1 MVCNVIYGI
10 VWYAMLYMVW
20 YGIVWYA
27 MYCSGQSFS
36 RPGVNNPSCQ
46 TQGGGAGAGTG
57 QEATYPG
64 HHLLH
69 ILRNILL
76 HHLLHH
82 LVHLLSHLFLHH
94 LIHLLLVH
102 LVQDVFEEAV
112 LLEGQNDQGN
122 EWQVWNMCQLS
133 SWCWGFQGSLVFFC
147 VFRNLRVSQY
157 FGATSMSDDVV
168 CFQKPKLSHSWK
180 LEIPKKVKKR
190 PPTWRELNGITVEWE
205 VGIVS
210 SSWVGRSTI
219 LCRPFYIGVPL
230 FVPPDP
236 DPPMWCQLKSPHW
249 HVWVGGLV

>member
-1 MVCNVIYGI
+1 MLQMKWYGMVCNVIYGI

-122 EWQVWNMCQLS
+122 EWQV
-133 SWCWGFQGSLVFFC
+133 
-147 VFRNLRVSQY
+147 
-157 FGATSMSDDVV
+157 
-168 CFQKPKLSHSWK
+168 
-180 LEIPKKVKKR
+180 
-190 PPTWRELNGITVEWE
+190 
-205 VGIVS
+205 
-210 SSWVGRSTI
+210 
-219 LCRPFYIGVPL
+219 
-230 FVPPDP
+230 
-236 DPPMWCQLKSPHW
+236 
-249 HVWVGGLV
+249 

>member
-1 MVCNVIYGI
+1 
-10 VWYAMLYMVW
+10 MLYMVW

-82 LVHLLSHLFLHH
+82 L
-94 LIHLLLVH
+94 IHLLLVH

-112 LLEGQNDQGN
+112 LLEGQKDQGN
-122 EWQVWNMCQLS
+122 EWQV
-133 SWCWGFQGSLVFFC
+133 
-147 VFRNLRVSQY
+147 
-157 FGATSMSDDVV
+157 
-168 CFQKPKLSHSWK
+168 
-180 LEIPKKVKKR
+180 
-190 PPTWRELNGITVEWE
+190 
-205 VGIVS
+205 
-210 SSWVGRSTI
+210 
-219 LCRPFYIGVPL
+219 
-230 FVPPDP
+230 
-236 DPPMWCQLKSPHW
+236 
-249 HVWVGGLV
+249 

>member
-1 MVCNVIYGI
+1 MCRNCTVVISVKNTMLQMKWYGMVCNVIYGI

-82 LVHLLSHLFLHH
+82 LVHLLSHLFLHY

-102 LVQDVFEEAV
+102 LVQEP
-112 LLEGQNDQGN
+112 
-122 EWQVWNMCQLS
+122 
-133 SWCWGFQGSLVFFC
+133 GSLVFFC

-157 FGATSMSDDVV
+157 FGATSMSDDLV
-168 CFQKPKLSHSWK
+168 CFQKPLSHS
-180 LEIPKKVKKR
+180 
-190 PPTWRELNGITVEWE
+190 
-205 VGIVS
+205 
-210 SSWVGRSTI
+210 
-219 LCRPFYIGVPL
+219 
-230 FVPPDP
+230 
-236 DPPMWCQLKSPHW
+236 
-249 HVWVGGLV
+249 

>member
-1 MVCNVIYGI
+1 MPELHSGHFSEQCNVTNGI

-76 HHLLHH
+76 HHL
-82 LVHLLSHLFLHH
+82 VHLLSHLFLHH
-94 LIHLLLVH
+94 FIHLLLVH

-122 EWQVWNMCQLS
+122 EWQV
-133 SWCWGFQGSLVFFC
+133 
-147 VFRNLRVSQY
+147 
-157 FGATSMSDDVV
+157 
-168 CFQKPKLSHSWK
+168 
-180 LEIPKKVKKR
+180 
-190 PPTWRELNGITVEWE
+190 
-205 VGIVS
+205 
-210 SSWVGRSTI
+210 
-219 LCRPFYIGVPL
+219 
-230 FVPPDP
+230 
-236 DPPMWCQLKSPHW
+236 
-249 HVWVGGLV
+249 